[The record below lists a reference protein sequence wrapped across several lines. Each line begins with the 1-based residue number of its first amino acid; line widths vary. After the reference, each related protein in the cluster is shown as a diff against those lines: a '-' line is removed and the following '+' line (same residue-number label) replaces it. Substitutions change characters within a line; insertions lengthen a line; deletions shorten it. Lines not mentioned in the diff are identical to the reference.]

1 MRPSSGNWRG
11 YARLLSD
18 KCPTHPHLEKKQD
31 RVDGE
36 DLCMGSR
43 SHVCDEVGWSDLRG
57 GNGGLVAG
65 GGLIWE
71 EAMGGCDESYM
82 CKIATMALA
91 SATISHEIGHH
102 SACFLPQEVGIHK
115 FGSTYVRSKDRKKH
129 ETMGFCVSFAA
140 CESKRATLSVSF
152 PRRGIVGGV
161 VYWDCI
167 SYYSCR

>member
-1 MRPSSGNWRG
+1 
-11 YARLLSD
+11 
-18 KCPTHPHLEKKQD
+18 
-31 RVDGE
+31 
-36 DLCMGSR
+36 
-43 SHVCDEVGWSDLRG
+43 
-57 GNGGLVAG
+57 
-65 GGLIWE
+65 
-71 EAMGGCDESYM
+71 MGGCDESYM

-161 VYWDCI
+161 VY
-167 SYYSCR
+167 